1 MSRSHYTGPD
11 EDAGCENSVAY
22 GYFICPMFFNY
33 FTGGILLSI
42 DLHFKKTTALGLS
55 LASSYNHDADILA

>member
-1 MSRSHYTGPD
+1 
-11 EDAGCENSVAY
+11 
-22 GYFICPMFFNY
+22 MFFNY